1 MEALIERI
9 NGLINHWT
17 KVQTDNTESTI
28 KHAGAIEAAKII
40 LNEIAALSVSAS
52 DAEVV
57 PEAILDN

>member
-17 KVQTDNTESTI
+17 KVQTDNVESTI